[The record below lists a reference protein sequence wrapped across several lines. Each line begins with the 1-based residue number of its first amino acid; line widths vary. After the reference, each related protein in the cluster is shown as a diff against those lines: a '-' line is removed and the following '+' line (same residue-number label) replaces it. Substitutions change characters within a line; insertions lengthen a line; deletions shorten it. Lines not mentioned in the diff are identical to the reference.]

1 MTLNPFKKYKEYQ
14 ERKKREKITKTTIG
28 VYVVVA
34 IGTIIK
40 KLLGSNKQKK
50 QQEEKQ

>member
-14 ERKKREKITKTTIG
+14 ERKKREKITKTTIVG
-28 VYVVVA
+28 YGALV

-40 KLLGSNKQKK
+40 ILLGSNKHKK
-50 QQEEKQ
+50 QPNEKQ